1 MRGSPG
7 ASSSLLPSTYARAVR
22 GSSAATRSQCAAT
35 NDTELPAAGTKRHLG
50 ALPKPAGSKARAGPS
65 SDAVAAPRE
74 AVADSDTL
82 MPEAGACAQ
91 LAQSQVS
98 EIVDPAS
105 EVLDSETLEHALVD
119 LLGQLLIGCPEYPAA
134 RIRPSLFPKLR
145 FGHLDALCNAVESLW
160 DTRRVELPRELR
172 LKPKMVAWLAAASA
186 LGDSFLTRDASEL
199 LGKSN

>member
-1 MRGSPG
+1 
-7 ASSSLLPSTYARAVR
+7 
-22 GSSAATRSQCAAT
+22 
-35 NDTELPAAGTKRHLG
+35 
-50 ALPKPAGSKARAGPS
+50 
-65 SDAVAAPRE
+65 
-74 AVADSDTL
+74 

-105 EVLDSETLEHALVD
+105 EVLDSEKLEHALVD

-172 LKPKMVAWLAAASA
+172 LKPKMVAWLAAAA

>member
-1 MRGSPG
+1 MRGSLG
-7 ASSSLLPSTYARAVR
+7 ASSSLPGTYARAVR

-65 SDAVAAPRE
+65 SDAVAALRE
-74 AVADSDTL
+74 AVADSDTP

-98 EIVDPAS
+98 EIVDPSS
-105 EVLDSETLEHALVD
+105 EVLDSEKLEHALVD

-134 RIRPSLFPKLR
+134 RIRPPLFPKLR
-145 FGHLDALCNAVESLW
+145 FGHLDALCNAVESVW
-160 DTRRVELPRELR
+160 DMRRADFPKESS
-172 LKPKMVAWLAAASA
+172 LKPKLYAWLVA
-186 LGDSFLTRDASEL
+186 DL
-199 LGKSN
+199 LHTIYCCARSRRPWA

>member
-1 MRGSPG
+1 MRSSAG
-7 ASSSLLPSTYARAVR
+7 ASSSLPGTYARAVR

-35 NDTELPAAGTKRHLG
+35 NDTELPAAGTKRHLR

-98 EIVDPAS
+98 KIVDPAS
-105 EVLDSETLEHALVD
+105 EVLDSEKLEHALVD

-134 RIRPSLFPKLR
+134 RIRPPLFPKSSALATSTR
-145 FGHLDALCNAVESLW
+145 FAMPSRAFGTCAELTSRRRAASSPSCTPGWWPIYFTRSTAVLG
-160 DTRRVELPRELR
+160 
-172 LKPKMVAWLAAASA
+172 AAARGRR
-186 LGDSFLTRDASEL
+186 L
-199 LGKSN
+199 